1 MSEIRLRDVI
11 APHFYE
17 LHKEIKSGKFTEYVL
32 KGGRGT
38 TKSSFVSIEILL
50 QIKRNPNVHALICR
64 KVKDTLRDSVYS
76 QIVWAIDT
84 LGLSREF
91 KCTRAPLE
99 IVYKPTG
106 QVIYFRGADDPYKIK
121 SIKPVFGY
129 IGILWFEELDQFAGQ
144 GEIRSIEQSVMR
156 GGDVY
161 YNFKSFNPPISALN
175 WANEYARVPKP
186 LSRVHHSTY
195 KTVPPHWLGK
205 SFFDE
210 AEFLKSLNERA
221 YRHEYLGEAIGTGGN
236 VFENITARKI
246 EAEELASFDRV
257 RMGIDWGYFPDPFHW
272 AKVHFDAARRTLY
285 VLDEYRANKQSN
297 RKTALV
303 LTEEKGVLGSDLIV
317 ADSAEKK
324 SVADYREYGLNCV
337 AAKKGAG
344 SVDYSMKWLQSLS
357 EIVIDEARTPET
369 FKEFSKYEY
378 ERSRDGE
385 FISGYVDR
393 DNHAIDAIRYAT
405 EPIWRRGGK

>member
-38 TKSSFVSIEILL
+38 TKSSFVSIEIIL

-156 GGDVY
+156 GGEVY

-246 EAEELASFDRV
+246 EAEELESFDRV

-297 RKTALV
+297 RKTSLV